1 MDRRDLRRI
10 RLLQKFGE
18 VARWTIG
25 LGRRASAPT
34 SSLVAPSCCAPDVRS
49 AAIAMQC
56 FPYIV
61 GRRVALFRDI

>member
-25 LGRRASAPT
+25 LGRLIEDIPEPT
-34 SSLVAPSCCAPDVRS
+34 DDLAISLISSIDTLRKP
-49 AAIAMQC
+49 
-56 FPYIV
+56 
-61 GRRVALFRDI
+61 